1 MNSMTDVIDTNQS
14 LLYSQ
19 LDRATIDRLLTV
31 VMNRLEENDF
41 LDTKSPEQLL
51 LIVTELVRDF
61 LKSNHI
67 QLGSSV
73 AAESVAQSIM
83 DDLIGFGPLQP
94 LLNDT
99 KVCDILVNRFDE
111 VYVEIG
117 GTLHKTNIAFT
128 DDDQL
133 LGLIRRM
140 LASLGKRIDESS
152 PMVDARLQDGSRIN
166 AIIPPLALKGTTL
179 SIRKFQH
186 DVLSEEMLL
195 ANGSVTQDVLNLL
208 INAVRSR
215 HNIIISGGTGS
226 GKTVLLNILSNHIPS
241 NERVI
246 TIEDSAELRLQNDHV
261 VALETRPPNTEGI
274 GEVTTRMLL
283 KNALRMRPDRII
295 VGECRSEEV
304 LDMLQAMNTGHLGSM
319 STLHANNA
327 EDALMRLEMMVRMS
341 DFKGSDNL
349 IRQMVASSIDLVVH
363 LERNNQGKRFV
374 ASIVKVT
381 MSKSREMTLIPIY
394 TSSKAE

>member
-1 MNSMTDVIDTNQS
+1 MTDVIDTNQS

-94 LLNDT
+94 LLNDN

-215 HNIIISGGTGS
+215 QNIIISGGTGS

-381 MSKSREMTLIPIY
+381 MSKSREMTLIPVY

>member
-1 MNSMTDVIDTNQS
+1 MTNVIDTNQS

-94 LLNDT
+94 LLNDN

-215 HNIIISGGTGS
+215 QNIIISGGTGS

-381 MSKSREMTLIPIY
+381 MSKSREMTLIPVY